1 MRKNY
6 WNNNTIWHA
15 GNDGSGSGLDAD
27 LLDGLHA
34 SSFGR
39 KYSHTLAY
47 GKTVKITFST
57 YYQTIVTG
65 RGSSSAGNSIILV
78 GTGYSTANN
87 YWRAL
92 YKGSTVS
99 WCTQSDAR
107 GIEIKNTYTSGNL
120 YITVLAL
127 YGTVTFAE
135 VDDLSGT
142 AVTDSMAMISSNVA
156 SATKLHTARTIW
168 GQSFDGSANVSG
180 NMTGVG
186 TISASGDIG
195 VTKSSGAT
203 NVFVSNNKGKIA
215 LQTDTNRGLWDY
227 TSSKWLIT
235 TNGTNTWLPHGT
247 VAIDGS
253 AQTTYK
259 LYVNGDVG
267 VSGTFYATGNV
278 SSNGN
283 ANFKGTLDVDGGWI
297 QVESSGEPYLAF
309 HIPNVNWGN
318 IRLKSDGQFYF
329 YKEFAASTLATV
341 NVGNL
346 YSNGSVTALSD
357 ARHKTVIK
365 DTEIQVDDIAKMP
378 AVVYRWNDGRKDNGL
393 HVGSIAQDW
402 QRILPEVVMRDGNKE
417 GTLSMQYGVAAL
429 VSSIITARK
438 VVDHERRISELEREN
453 KELKLKLN
461 IA

>member
-1 MRKNY
+1 M
-6 WNNNTIWHA
+6 
-15 GNDGSGSGLDAD
+15 
-27 LLDGLHA
+27 
-34 SSFGR
+34 
-39 KYSHTLAY
+39 
-47 GKTVKITFST
+47 
-57 YYQTIVTG
+57 
-65 RGSSSAGNSIILV
+65 
-78 GTGYSTANN
+78 
-87 YWRAL
+87 
-92 YKGSTVS
+92 
-99 WCTQSDAR
+99 
-107 GIEIKNTYTSGNL
+107 
-120 YITVLAL
+120 
-127 YGTVTFAE
+127 
-135 VDDLSGT
+135 
-142 AVTDSMAMISSNVA
+142 
-156 SATKLHTARTIW
+156 
-168 GQSFDGSANVSG
+168 
-180 NMTGVG
+180 
-186 TISASGDIG
+186 
-195 VTKSSGAT
+195 
-203 NVFVSNNKGKIA
+203 
-215 LQTDTNRGLWDY
+215 
-227 TSSKWLIT
+227 
-235 TNGTNTWLPHGT
+235 PHGT

-402 QRILPEVVMRDGNKE
+402 QRILPEVVMRDGNRE